1 MLTTLA
7 DVGSVGKGEIIRPPI
22 PVCLCRKGFY
32 SARMAEKILSARNH
46 DRDAVG
52 MTYVYPVVS
61 RRAGG
66 VSIGINLNPNSA
78 CNWHC
83 AYCQV
88 PGLVRG
94 TAPGIDLEQL
104 KYELTTMLSDVIDGS
119 FMQERVPENCRKLRD
134 IAISGNGEPTS
145 CKNFDEIV
153 QLIISVMKQ
162 FELSEDIKLRLITNG
177 SCLHKPSV
185 QVGLKLMSH
194 SNGEVWVKVDSAT
207 VEGIERIN
215 GVTASPELL
224 FKQIKTAATLCPTWI
239 QSCMFRWG
247 GSEPS
252 DAEVNA
258 YLAFLQRVKA
268 EAVPVKGVLLYGLAR
283 PSMQVEAEHLGAL
296 TSEWMQSMAKEIEK
310 SGIAVRLSF

>member
-7 DVGSVGKGEIIRPPI
+7 DVRAVGKGEIIRPAI

-32 SARMAEKILSARNH
+32 SARMAEKILSTRNH

-52 MTYVYPVVS
+52 MTYLYPVVS

-94 TAPGIDLEQL
+94 TAPGIGLEQL
-104 KYELTTMLSDVIDGS
+104 KHELTAMLDDVIDGS
-119 FMQERVPENCRKLRD
+119 FMQERVPENCRKLCD

-145 CKNFDEIV
+145 CSNFDEIV
-153 QLIISVMKQ
+153 RLIVEVMQ
-162 FELSEDIKLRLITNG
+162 SFNLGDDVKLRLITNG
-177 SCLHKPSV
+177 SYLHKPNV
-185 QVGLKLMSH
+185 QAGLELMSH

-207 VEGIERIN
+207 AEGIKRIN
-215 GVTASPELL
+215 GITATSELL
-224 FKQIKTAATLCPTWI
+224 FKQVKGAAKLCPTWI
-239 QSCMFRWG
+239 QTCMFTWD

-258 YLAFLQRVKA
+258 YLVFLQRVKA

-283 PSMQVEAEHLGAL
+283 PSMQVEAKHLGAL
-296 TSEWMQSMAKEIEK
+296 TSGWMQSMAQQIENVDFPA
-310 SGIAVRLSF
+310 ILSL